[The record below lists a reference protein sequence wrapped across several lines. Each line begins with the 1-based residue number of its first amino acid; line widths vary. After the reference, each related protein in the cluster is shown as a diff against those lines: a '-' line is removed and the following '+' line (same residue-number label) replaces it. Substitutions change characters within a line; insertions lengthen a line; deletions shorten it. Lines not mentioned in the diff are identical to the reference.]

1 MDKTKIDQTVYDRYI
16 DASAALLTEVAC
28 QPLTEEIHRKFGEPQ
43 AYGIPFP
50 ESLDKR
56 CRETIRKEFAA
67 RKRKKRR
74 KILLKSLSGI
84 ACGLVVVLVLAGVL
98 FKHVEAIRVP
108 IINKIISN
116 NGGYLQF
123 TSDASNSSDK
133 RKLPKK
139 VDWTDPLAGMIT
151 EDYFLDTLDEFGSNR
166 VVIYKNLQGDSI
178 FFTASSAN
186 GIGRYDVDDPEKVW
200 QVAIG
205 DCEGTLI
212 ENEDSVILFWIREDL
227 GYKFK
232 ILASDLTTDEAL
244 AIARQFQE
252 LLDS

>member
-43 AYGIPFP
+43 VYGIPFP

-56 CRETIRKEFAA
+56 CRATIRKEFAA

-98 FKHVEAIRVP
+98 FKHVEAIRAPV
-108 IINKIISN
+108 INYLISEN
-116 NGGYLQF
+116 KGYLQI
-123 TSDASNSSDK
+123 SGKPSGEQEK
-133 RKLPKK
+133 PKT
-139 VDWTDPLAGMIT
+139 VNWEDPLAGLLPKGYNLT
-151 EDYFLDTLDEFGSNR
+151 SLDEFGSDS
-166 VVIYKNLQGDSI
+166 VAIYKNLQDDSI
-178 FFTASSAN
+178 YLSTSSIS
-186 GIGRYDVDDPEKVW
+186 GVTRVDVDDPEKVRK
-200 QVAIG
+200 VNIG
-205 DCEGTLI
+205 IYEGPLI
-212 ENEDSVILFWIREDL
+212 ENNNSVTVVWIYENAETQFVL
-227 GYKFK
+227 V
-232 ILASDLTTDEAL
+232 ATNLTTDEIL